1 MLRAMQE
8 LQMRIDE
15 DHAAA
20 LDVLLL
26 LADAEA
32 RWNQHERALD
42 LLEIAED
49 AGCALSPGYRMK
61 RHLWDAA
68 LAV

>member
-1 MLRAMQE
+1 MHTQMLRS
-8 LQMRIDE
+8 DE

-20 LDVLLL
+20 IDILLV

-32 RWNQHERALD
+32 RWHNHERALD
-42 LLEIAED
+42 LLIEAEN
-49 AGCALSPGYRMK
+49 AGCVLDAGYRMK

-68 LAV
+68 LAG

>member
-1 MLRAMQE
+1 MLPRMNR
-8 LQMRIDE
+8 LPLSTDE

-32 RWNQHERALD
+32 RWEDPLRALE
-42 LLEIAED
+42 LLEIAEESG
-49 AGCALSPGYRMK
+49 AMLSPEYRMK

>member
-1 MLRAMQE
+1 MLRPMEEHQIC
-8 LQMRIDE
+8 IDE

-32 RWNQHERALD
+32 RWHQPERALD

-49 AGCALSPGYRMK
+49 AGCDHSPEYQMK

>member
-1 MLRAMQE
+1 MNGLKPTHVDDDR
-8 LQMRIDE
+8 
-15 DHAAA
+15 AAA
-20 LDVLLL
+20 LDLLLL

-42 LLEIAED
+42 LLEMAED
-49 AGCALSPGYRMK
+49 AGCDLNAEYRMK